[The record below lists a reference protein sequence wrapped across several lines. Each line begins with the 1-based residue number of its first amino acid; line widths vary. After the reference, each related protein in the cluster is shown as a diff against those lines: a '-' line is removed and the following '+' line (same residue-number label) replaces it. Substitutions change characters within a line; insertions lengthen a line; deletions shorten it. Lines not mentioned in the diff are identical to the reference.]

1 MADKT
6 PVTAATCNDSQKPS
20 TIFVSLVRPSYQRK
34 EKPVK
39 LASCRVLLNE
49 NTIMKSSGT

>member
-1 MADKT
+1 
-6 PVTAATCNDSQKPS
+6 
-20 TIFVSLVRPSYQRK
+20 VSLVSASYQRK

-49 NTIMKSSGT
+49 NTTMKINGIYKKRYTIAIHALPK